1 MNKSTFFTGQPIFN
15 QLLNFI
21 PRTIISQISQEE
33 RSDRYC
39 KRFTTYDHLVT
50 MLFSVYN
57 NCDSLREVTTG
68 LLAWEQRIQ
77 HLGLLNHPRRSTLSD
92 ANQRRSEVVF
102 EKIYFRL
109 LSLYASLLS
118 DSRSE
123 VDKKGFYIFDSTSIT
138 LFKEILKGFGLIN
151 ASGRSKGG
159 IKVHTLI
166 RSDQD
171 VPCMVRFSSAA
182 SNDSKYLRFISIPKH
197 SVVVFDRGYPDYR
210 TYNRF
215 SQEKITWVTRLRK
228 NAVVKSNR
236 LNPIT
241 DYHQKHGVLKD
252 EIITLGHSHQK
263 DAVKV
268 SARLITFKDEK
279 KGKVFEFIT
288 NNQECSPLTIAQYYK
303 KRWQIE
309 VLFKRFKQNY
319 PLKYFLGDNENA
331 IKIQIWSTLIAD
343 LILQVI
349 KKSTRT
355 KLAYST
361 LASMIRLHMMIYLSL
376 IDFIRSPEKSLIQAI
391 NHNKN
396 AKYKYSLF
404 PT

>member
-21 PRTIISQISQEE
+21 PRSLIVQISQEE

-77 HLGLLNHPRRSTLSD
+77 HLGLINHPRRSTISD
-92 ANQRRSEVVF
+92 ANKRRSEVVF
-102 EKIYFRL
+102 EKVYIRL
-109 LSLYASLLS
+109 LQLYTSILS
-118 DSRSE
+118 DSPNKR
-123 VDKKGFYIFDSTSIT
+123 DKKGFYIFDSTSIT
-138 LFKEILKGFGLIN
+138 LFKEILKGSGLVN
-151 ASGRSKGG
+151 ATGRSKGG

-166 RSDQD
+166 KSDQN

-182 SNDSKYLRFISIPKH
+182 SNDSKHLRFISIPKH

-228 NAVVKSNR
+228 NAIVNSHE
-236 LNPIT
+236 LNSVT
-241 DYHQKHGVLKD
+241 DFHKKRGILKD
-252 EIITLGHSHQK
+252 QLITLGHSHQK
-263 DAVKV
+263 TAIKV
-268 SARLITFKDEK
+268 AARLVTFKDEK
-279 KGKVFEFIT
+279 SGKVFEFIT
-288 NNQECSPLTIAQYYK
+288 NNRECSPVTIAEYYK
-303 KRWQIE
+303 RRWQIE
-309 VLFKRFKQNY
+309 LLFKRFKQNY

-343 LILQVI
+343 LIVQVI
-349 KKSTRT
+349 KKTTKT

-361 LASMIRLHMMIYLSL
+361 LAAMIRLHMMTYLSL
-376 IDFIRSPEKSLIQAI
+376 IDFIRSPEKSLIRAI
-391 NHNKN
+391 ERSKNKEYN
-396 AKYKYSLF
+396 YSLF